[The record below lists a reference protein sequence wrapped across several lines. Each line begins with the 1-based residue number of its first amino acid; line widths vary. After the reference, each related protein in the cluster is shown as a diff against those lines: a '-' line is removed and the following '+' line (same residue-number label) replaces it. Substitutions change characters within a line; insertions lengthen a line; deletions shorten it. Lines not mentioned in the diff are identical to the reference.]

1 MLFKQIS
8 HANARGTYFES
19 KHVQPSSID
28 IIIIIIIN
36 IFNNP
41 NLENS
46 LLNIYL
52 KSNLTNATASYTAKM
67 GGGRKILPTPSL
79 VKIHNRIKRYIWKD
93 KQANIIFGL
102 IVCYIDIG
110 GGKEGKEGRGLVLL
124 QVQFI
129 PFGPW
134 SVVSL
139 YYCRYN
145 FLYRVD
151 VPFVETTLSSSLFP
165 LSLGEGE
172 TSRSYTLV
180 DSWHAGEGEE
190 GKKRPCKDDFSSLA
204 FVPPGEGTPPTL
216 STTSYLSNDLEILAE
231 PSPVF
236 LPPRYKYR
244 ITFVPGDPPL
254 IRVGKTRILPSWSGE
269 KTSDYRRWP
278 SVAVGAAIF
287 ASILEFI
294 QFGQD
299 EIFFLSLLYKVDWL
313 KGRIKI

>member
-1 MLFKQIS
+1 M
-8 HANARGTYFES
+8 
-19 KHVQPSSID
+19 
-28 IIIIIIIN
+28 
-36 IFNNP
+36 
-41 NLENS
+41 
-46 LLNIYL
+46 
-52 KSNLTNATASYTAKM
+52 
-67 GGGRKILPTPSL
+67 
-79 VKIHNRIKRYIWKD
+79 
-93 KQANIIFGL
+93 
-102 IVCYIDIG
+102 
-110 GGKEGKEGRGLVLL
+110 
-124 QVQFI
+124 
-129 PFGPW
+129 
-134 SVVSL
+134 
-139 YYCRYN
+139 
-145 FLYRVD
+145 D

-165 LSLGEGE
+165 LSLEEGE

-180 DSWHAGEGEE
+180 DSWHAREGEE

-204 FVPPGEGTPPTL
+204 FVPPGEGIPPTL

-287 ASILEFI
+287 AGILEFI
-294 QFGQD
+294 QFGRD

-313 KGRIKI
+313 KGRIKILDWRSVINLRFEVF

>member
-1 MLFKQIS
+1 MLFKQIC

-52 KSNLTNATASYTAKM
+52 KSDLTNATASYTAKM

-129 PFGPW
+129 PFGPLVRRIALLLPVQF
-134 SVVSL
+134 SLSRGRSICRNDFVVL
-139 YYCRYN
+139 
-145 FLYRVD
+145 
-151 VPFVETTLSSSLFP
+151 P
-165 LSLGEGE
+165 
-172 TSRSYTLV
+172 
-180 DSWHAGEGEE
+180 
-190 GKKRPCKDDFSSLA
+190 
-204 FVPPGEGTPPTL
+204 
-216 STTSYLSNDLEILAE
+216 
-231 PSPVF
+231 
-236 LPPRYKYR
+236 LPPL
-244 ITFVPGDPPL
+244 PG
-254 IRVGKTRILPSWSGE
+254 G
-269 KTSDYRRWP
+269 
-278 SVAVGAAIF
+278 
-287 ASILEFI
+287 
-294 QFGQD
+294 
-299 EIFFLSLLYKVDWL
+299 
-313 KGRIKI
+313 GRN

>member
-1 MLFKQIS
+1 
-8 HANARGTYFES
+8 
-19 KHVQPSSID
+19 
-28 IIIIIIIN
+28 
-36 IFNNP
+36 
-41 NLENS
+41 
-46 LLNIYL
+46 
-52 KSNLTNATASYTAKM
+52 M

-110 GGKEGKEGRGLVLL
+110 GGKEGRGLVLL

-129 PFGPW
+129 PFGPLVRRIALLLPVQF
-134 SVVSL
+134 SLSRGRSICRNDFVVL
-139 YYCRYN
+139 
-145 FLYRVD
+145 
-151 VPFVETTLSSSLFP
+151 P
-165 LSLGEGE
+165 LPPLPEEGE

-204 FVPPGEGTPPTL
+204 FVPPGEGIPPTL

-231 PSPVF
+231 PPPVF

-287 ASILEFI
+287 AGILEFI
-294 QFGQD
+294 QFGRD